1 MIDFVVDTSL
11 GLIKL
16 LGLVFVIIM
25 PLMIALEVS
34 RGYGIL
40 ERIVKRIAPAIEIVG
55 FKKDSVF
62 PLLAGI
68 LFGISY
74 GAGVLIGET
83 KKGRISGDQAFL
95 VAVFLGLF
103 HAVIEDTLLF
113 VAQGAVWWILVLPRF
128 LLAIVLTGIAA
139 RTIGRRPK

>member
-1 MIDFVVDTSL
+1 MIDFAVATSL

-16 LGLVFVIIM
+16 LGMVFVIIM
-25 PLMIALEVS
+25 PLMIALEIS

-40 ERIVKRIAPAIEIVG
+40 EKIVKGIAPAIEFLG

-62 PLLAGI
+62 PLLAGM

-83 KKGRISGDQAFL
+83 KKGRIGSDQAFL

-103 HAVIEDTLLF
+103 HAIMEDTLLF
-113 VAQGAVWWILVLPRF
+113 VAQGAVWWILVLPRL
-128 LLAIVLTGIAA
+128 LLAVIVTSIAA
-139 RTIGRRPK
+139 RTIGSRS